1 MRKDSLKGATN
12 KGILF
17 TIAVL
22 ALIGFLVV
30 KIGPIH
36 YNKKALESA
45 LTDRIAVEA
54 DKMTR
59 EELINEIMLAGIE
72 SGVPLSSNDITIEYG
87 ENNRIIMK
95 VKWSAEADLIV
106 TTYKRDFEL
115 VVPAKGWGIEERTR
129 ENLNSFPS
137 SPRGEPSSPPVSPA
151 GPYGDRARSA
161 GKKLGGD

>member
-1 MRKDSLKGATN
+1 MKSESLKGATN

-17 TIAVL
+17 SIAVL

-30 KIGPIH
+30 KIGPIY

-54 DKMTR
+54 DKMSR
-59 EELINEIMLAGIE
+59 DELINEIMLAGVE
-72 SGVPLSSNDITIEYG
+72 AGVPLSSNDITIEYG
-87 ENNRIIMK
+87 ENNKIIMR
-95 VKWSAEADLIV
+95 VKWTGEADLVV

-129 ENLNSFPS
+129 ENLDSFPS
-137 SPRGEPSSPPVSPA
+137 SHSDTPSAPVTSPV
-151 GPYGDRARSA
+151 GPYSDRARSA
-161 GKKLGGD
+161 GKKLGGE

>member
-1 MRKDSLKGATN
+1 MEISAVKGATN

-17 TIAVL
+17 ILAVL
-22 ALIGFLVV
+22 ALIGFLVA

-59 EELINEIMLAGIE
+59 DELINEILLAGIE
-72 SGVPLSSNDITIEYG
+72 ANVPLSSNDITIEYT
-87 ENNRIIMK
+87 ENNKIIMR

-129 ENLNSFPS
+129 QDLNSFPS
-137 SPRGEPSSPPVSPA
+137 QAPSAPVTSPA
-151 GPYGDRARSA
+151 GPYSDRARNA